1 MDIIILF
8 LWDVSFALHY
18 SDTNETAHLIK
29 SPPSKILLVYIR
41 YLENEVIVFY
51 AVFCIMTVYFTALQ
65 HTSVRIPIYLRG
77 MSREDYV
84 LFRFLKISHSK
95 TTAEGSVSIATAR
108 KKYTILLFN
117 RYFRSYVHK
126 VIQSNVSS
134 CKINIFIHNNQLR
147 YLGLAI
153 VYNLSLSTVR

>member
-1 MDIIILF
+1 M
-8 LWDVSFALHY
+8 
-18 SDTNETAHLIK
+18 
-29 SPPSKILLVYIR
+29 
-41 YLENEVIVFY
+41 IVFY

>member
-1 MDIIILF
+1 MLDGVDFIHSPKGRNTTQQ
-8 LWDVSFALHY
+8 DFAR
-18 SDTNETAHLIK
+18 
-29 SPPSKILLVYIR
+29 IR